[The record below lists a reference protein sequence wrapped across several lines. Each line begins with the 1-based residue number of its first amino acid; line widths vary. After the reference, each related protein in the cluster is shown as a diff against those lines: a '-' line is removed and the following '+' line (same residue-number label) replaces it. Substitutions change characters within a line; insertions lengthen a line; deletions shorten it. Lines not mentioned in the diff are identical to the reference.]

1 MRLFEPARF
10 QTPSFFKLHHYR
22 SFWEDYLAR
31 SRRGLVDRLAH
42 EGCPGVHSPSSSKRG
57 PNALLQSAGFGL

>member
-10 QTPSFFKLHHYR
+10 QAPSFFKLHHYR

-31 SRRGLVDRLAH
+31 SRRGLVDRFAH
-42 EGCPGVHSPSSSKRG
+42 EG
-57 PNALLQSAGFGL
+57 